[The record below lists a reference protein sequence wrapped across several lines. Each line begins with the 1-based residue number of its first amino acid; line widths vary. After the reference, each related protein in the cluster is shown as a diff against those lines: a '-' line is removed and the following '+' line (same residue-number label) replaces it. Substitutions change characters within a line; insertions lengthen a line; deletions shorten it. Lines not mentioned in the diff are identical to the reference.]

1 MDDEMKEPL
10 SEEALDGI
18 LGDDLLGDDGLPDDL
33 DADDLG
39 SAPISEEDE
48 EVW

>member
-1 MDDEMKEPL
+1 MDIKEPI
-10 SEEALDGI
+10 SEDALDGI

-39 SAPISEEDE
+39 SAPVEEDDE
-48 EVW
+48 NVW